1 MIDTLPRRLN
11 IKGKWADGYFYLPSE
26 NNIDRI
32 LEYRLVDLEGTPIQE
47 KELKNVHFCRV
58 SESLFG
64 EDDFS
69 KFKKRPKDSRTFK
82 LGVPF
87 VCTRTNLIDF
97 LGIKEYTL
105 WGNSVDVSFNVDVNT
120 NLDIKEKLTKS
131 QIEKWN
137 TQVEKSK
144 KKTEALQKLASLQ
157 KEIAAKQIEADKI
170 RSEIF
175 VEMGEIN

>member
-1 MIDTLPRRLN
+1 MRESLPINLT
-11 IKGKWADGYFYLPSE
+11 IVGKWAKGYFYLPTE

-32 LEYRLVDLEGTPIQE
+32 LKYQLADLDGTPIQE

-105 WGNSVDVSFNVDVNT
+105 WGNSVDVSFNADVNAK
-120 NLDIKEKLTKS
+120 LDTKEKLTKS

-137 TQVEKSK
+137 MQVEKDK
-144 KKTEALQKLASLQ
+144 KKTEALQKLVTLQ

-175 VEMGEIN
+175 VKMEELT